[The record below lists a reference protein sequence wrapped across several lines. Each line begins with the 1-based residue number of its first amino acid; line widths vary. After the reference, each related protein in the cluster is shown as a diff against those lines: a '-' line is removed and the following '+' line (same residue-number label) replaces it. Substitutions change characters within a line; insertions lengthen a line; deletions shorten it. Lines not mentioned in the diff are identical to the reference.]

1 LTGKV
6 RVISNFLLLHLVS
19 VKNGFSVMRKLGSEY
34 PIVLVLLI
42 LQGEIVKQEKKITH
56 KIYIVHPIRLRLGVK
71 VP

>member
-1 LTGKV
+1 
-6 RVISNFLLLHLVS
+6 
-19 VKNGFSVMRKLGSEY
+19 MRKLGSEY

-71 VP
+71 VPSEFH